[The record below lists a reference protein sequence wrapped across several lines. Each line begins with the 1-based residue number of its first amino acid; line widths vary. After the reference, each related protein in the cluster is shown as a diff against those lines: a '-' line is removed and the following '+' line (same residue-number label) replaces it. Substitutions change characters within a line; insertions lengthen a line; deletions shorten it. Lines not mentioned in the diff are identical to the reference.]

1 MSRATSSLTRS
12 GASGQETVITQRV
25 FQRFTLGQRWEHG
38 ILIISFTV
46 LLLTGLPQKYFA
58 SWGHFILTTPGS
70 LLLVRQIHHIAA
82 VILTLEAV
90 YHVGHGIYLM
100 ARQRLSSAIFPSW
113 QDVADAWQMIKYLLF
128 LSKKKPPSG
137 KYNFE
142 QKFTYWFL
150 FVGIGIMVITGFTLW
165 FPLVWTRV
173 LPGGIIPAAQLAHSS
188 EAIAAGVFIVIWHFY
203 HVHLQRL
210 NLSIFT
216 GKLDEEDMRAF
227 HEREFERI
235 TGEPATIE
243 ESSGVPV
250 SAGENQ

>member
-1 MSRATSSLTRS
+1 MSRANPTFNRS
-12 GASGQETVITQRV
+12 GASGQGTVITQRV
-25 FQRFTLGQRWEHG
+25 FQRFTLSQRWEHG
-38 ILIISFTV
+38 ILILSFTI

-58 SWGHFILTTPGS
+58 SWGHFILTNPES

-82 VILTLEAV
+82 IVLTLEAV

-100 ARQRLSSAIFPSW
+100 ARRRLSAAIFPTW
-113 QDVADAWQMIKYLLF
+113 QDVVDAWQTIKYLLF
-128 LSKKKPPSG
+128 LSKNKPGSG

-150 FVGIGIMVITGFTLW
+150 FVGIGIMVVSGFILW
-165 FPLVWTRV
+165 FPLVWTRI

-188 EAIAAGVFIVIWHFY
+188 EAIAAGVFVVIWHFY

-216 GKLDEEDMRAF
+216 GKLDEEDMRAY
-227 HEREFERI
+227 HEREFERL
-235 TGEPATIE
+235 TGEPASSE
-243 ESSGVPV
+243 EKTSQPAV
-250 SAGENQ
+250 AGEGQ

>member
-1 MSRATSSLTRS
+1 MSRANPTLARS
-12 GASGQETVITQRV
+12 GASGQETVLTQRV
-25 FQRFTLGQRWEHG
+25 FQRFTISQRWEHG
-38 ILIISFTV
+38 ILILSFTV
-46 LLLTGLPQKYFA
+46 LLLTGLPQKYFS
-58 SWGHFILTTPGS
+58 SWGHFILITPES

-82 VILTLEAV
+82 IVLTLEAT

-100 ARQRLSSAIFPSW
+100 ARRRLSAAMFPAW

-128 LSKKKPPSG
+128 LSKNKPGFG

-150 FVGIGIMVITGFTLW
+150 FVGIGIMVVTGFILW
-165 FPLVWTRV
+165 FPLFWTRF

-188 EAIAAGVFIVIWHFY
+188 EAIAAGVFVVIWHFY

-216 GKLDEEDMRAF
+216 GKLDEEDMRAY
-227 HEREFERI
+227 HQREFERL
-235 TGEPATIE
+235 TGEPAMTE
-243 ESSGVPV
+243 GETSQPAL
-250 SAGENQ
+250 AGEEQ

>member
-1 MSRATSSLTRS
+1 MNRANPNLKRS
-12 GASGQETVITQRV
+12 GASGQETIFTQRV
-25 FQRFTLGQRWEHG
+25 FQRFTISQRWEHG
-38 ILIISFTV
+38 ILILSFTI

-58 SWGHFILTTPGS
+58 SWGHFILTTPDT

-82 VILTLEAV
+82 IVLTLEAV
-90 YHVGHGIYLM
+90 YHVGRGVYLM
-100 ARQRLSSAIFPSW
+100 ARHRLSAAIFPSW

-128 LSKKKPPSG
+128 LSKNKPASG

-150 FVGIGIMVITGFTLW
+150 FVGIGIMVITGFILW

-173 LPGGIIPAAQLAHSS
+173 FPGGIIPAAQLAHSD
-188 EAIAAGVFIVIWHFY
+188 EAIAAGVFILVWHFY

-216 GKLDEEDMRAF
+216 GKLDEEDMRAY
-227 HEREFERI
+227 HEREFERL
-235 TGEPATIE
+235 TGEPALTEGKTSQAIK
-243 ESSGVPV
+243 
-250 SAGENQ
+250 AGEGQ

>member
-1 MSRATSSLTRS
+1 MSRANSTLTRS
-12 GASGQETVITQRV
+12 GASGQGTVITQRV

-38 ILIISFTV
+38 ILILSFTV

-58 SWGHFILTTPGS
+58 NWGHFILATPDS

-82 VILTLEAV
+82 VVLTLEAA

-100 ARQRLSSAIFPSW
+100 ARRRLSAAIFPAW

-128 LSKKKPPSG
+128 LSKKKPASG

-150 FVGIGIMVITGFTLW
+150 FVGIGIMVVTGFILW
-165 FPLVWTRV
+165 FPLVWTRIF
-173 LPGGIIPAAQLAHSS
+173 PGGIIPAAQLAHSS
-188 EAIAAGVFIVIWHFY
+188 EAIAAVVFILIWHFY

-216 GKLDEEDMRAF
+216 GKLDEEDMLAF
-227 HEREFERI
+227 HGREFERL
-235 TGEPATIE
+235 TGEPAKTE
-243 ESSGVPV
+243 ETSSMPV
-250 SAGENQ
+250 RAGENQ